1 MRRRAAFF
9 LACALSAAA
18 CGQALAHEYR
28 AGGMLVVHPWLAATD
43 ATATE
48 AAAFL
53 TLKNQGSEPDRLVS
67 VFVPGA
73 ASFKFEATETG
84 EPLKGEPAKAL
95 AVQPAGKI
103 KLKPGTGYIL
113 LQGIKGPVREG
124 HMIEGT
130 VTFEKAGTIPVGFWV
145 QDASSTAATCASN
158 PDGE

>member
-1 MRRRAAFF
+1 MLAFSALAATF
-9 LACALSAAA
+9 
-18 CGQALAHEYR
+18 GQALAHEYR

-48 AAAFL
+48 VAAFL

-73 ASFKFEATETG
+73 ISFRFEATETG
-84 EPLKGEPAKAL
+84 EPLEGQPAKAL
-95 AVQPAGKI
+95 VVPPSGKI
-103 KLKPGTGYIL
+103 KLRPGTGYIL
-113 LQGIKGPVREG
+113 LEGLKGPVGEG
-124 HMIEGT
+124 RMIEGT

-145 QDASSTAATCASN
+145 QEASSTVAVCASN